1 MSNPRRNTSGKGLLA
16 AGVALLA
23 LAAPLIAGQVKV
35 RLSLPLKARLDL
47 TNRKSIAI
55 APFLVVRKENQETS
69 ARKVDVQKEFE
80 RYIRRLL
87 TRETHLKI
95 LATGPVTYPT
105 YDLNVLIHKQD
116 FWQAMGSRTGADLLL
131 TGSLDFDIQDRSGYR
146 TEQYVS
152 PLDGRTYYRQVLV
165 ENTGFEYDIVLAVFD
180 GHTGKL
186 LYSDNFKDF
195 KSFPKENASPLVGMF
210 ENLSSLEN
218 RIAGIFTEKRV
229 KTTRTL
235 FTE

>member
-1 MSNPRRNTSGKGLLA
+1 MPERSTGGLA
-16 AGVALLA
+16 RDALLA
-23 LAAPLIAGQVKV
+23 LLIFVAAAAPLLAGQVKV
-35 RLSLPLKARLDL
+35 QLSLPLKAKLDL
-47 TNRKSIAI
+47 SNRKSIAI
-55 APFLVVRKENQETS
+55 APFLVVHKEGEET
-69 ARKVDVQKEFE
+69 ANRKVDVQAEFE

-95 LATGPVTYPT
+95 LDTGPVTYPT
-105 YDLNVLIHKQD
+105 YDLQVLIHKQD
-116 FWQAMGSRTGADLLL
+116 FWQALGTKTGADLLL

-195 KSFPKENASPLVGMF
+195 KNFPKENASPLVGMF
-210 ENLSSLEN
+210 ENLSALQD

-229 KTTRTL
+229 KTIRTL

>member
-1 MSNPRRNTSGKGLLA
+1 MSEARRARFARELLTALALLLTVAGPLLA
-16 AGVALLA
+16 GE
-23 LAAPLIAGQVKV
+23 VKV
-35 RLSLPLKARLDL
+35 QLSLPLKARLNL
-47 TNRKSIAI
+47 ANRKSIAI
-55 APFLVVRKENQETS
+55 APFLVVRKESEEASNK
-69 ARKVDVQKEFE
+69 KVNVEKEFE

-95 LATGPVTYPT
+95 IDAGPVTYPT

-116 FWQAMGSRTGADLLL
+116 FWQALGTKTGADLLL

-152 PLDGRTYYRQVLV
+152 PLDQRTYYRQVLV
-165 ENTGFEYDIVLAVFD
+165 ENTGFEYDIVLAVLD

-210 ENLSSLEN
+210 ENLSALED

>member
-1 MSNPRRNTSGKGLLA
+1 MVERRRVGLMRGLLETL
-16 AGVALLA
+16 VVMLA
-23 LAAPLIAGQVKV
+23 LAAPLIAGEVKV
-35 RLSLPLKARLDL
+35 QLSLPLKARLDL

-55 APFLVVRKENQETS
+55 APFLVVRKESEES
-69 ARKVDVQKEFE
+69 SDRKVNVEKEFE
-80 RYIRRLL
+80 RYIKRLL

-105 YDLNVLIHKQD
+105 YDLEVLIHKQD
-116 FWQAMGSRTGADLLL
+116 FWQALGTRSGADLLL
-131 TGSLDFDIQDRSGYR
+131 TGSLDFDIQNRSGYR

-152 PLDGRTYYRQVLV
+152 PLDGRTYYRQVLI
-165 ENTGFEYDIVLAVFD
+165 ENTGFEYDIVLAVLD

-195 KSFPKENASPLVGMF
+195 KSFPKENANPLVGMF
-210 ENLSSLEN
+210 DNLSALED